1 MSEKNEKQRVICTK
15 CGYAEFQTILR
26 PMVSKEIRV
35 MAVLV
40 CCGEKP
46 ISEHKK

>member
-26 PMVSKEIRV
+26 PMFSKEIRV
-35 MAVLV
+35 MEWDAL
-40 CCGEKP
+40 GGRNLK
-46 ISEHKK
+46 